1 MERRL
6 IYDPTD
12 LPDDL
17 IIALFNIYK
26 IFRSTA
32 IEHVALRGI
41 SLSIHSGDLV
51 SCVGPSGSGKST
63 LLNVLAGLLNPT
75 AGTVYWRTVKGD
87 LSRFS
92 PSELAPIRNQFMGFI
107 NQQPYLLPNI
117 SVLKNV
123 MIPGMLNQ
131 QIFKS
136 RKHLKRRAIELLK
149 RVGLEKELKNS
160 PTKLSGGEIQR
171 VALATALINNPEI
184 VLADEPTGNL
194 DFETGKDFLDLIDT
208 IREELDTAFLI
219 VTHSPQVAQRTN
231 RILELS
237 DGMLIGHHSSVM
249 NLSGL
254 DHSRTLV
261 LDAQNRVYIPDEI
274 LHAINSPSGFF
285 LEREGEKLILD
296 PVTPEKIEQSS
307 LSKRTVICQ
316 LCNYENRSSARFC
329 DNCGNFLSK
338 FKLFLEE

>member
-1 MERRL
+1 MERKL

-17 IIALFNIYK
+17 IIALFNVYK
-26 IFRSTA
+26 IYRSTA

-87 LSRFS
+87 LSRYS
-92 PSELAPIRNQFMGFI
+92 SNDLAPIRNQFMGFI
-107 NQQPYLLPNI
+107 NQHPYLLPNL
-117 SVLKNV
+117 SVLNNV
-123 MIPGMLNQ
+123 MLPGMLNQ
-131 QIFKS
+131 AIFKS

-149 RVGLEKELKNS
+149 RIGLEKEIKNS

-194 DFETGKDFLDLIDT
+194 DFETGKDYLDLIDT
-208 IREELDTAFLI
+208 IREELETAFLI
-219 VTHSPQVAQRTN
+219 VTHSAQVAQRTD
-231 RILELS
+231 RVLELS
-237 DGMLIGHHSSVM
+237 DGMLIGHHTSVM
-249 NLSGL
+249 NLGGL

-261 LDAQNRVYIPDEI
+261 LDAQNRVYIPEEI
-274 LHAINSPSGFF
+274 LFALNSPTGFL
-285 LEREGEKLILD
+285 LEKEDDKLILD
-296 PVTPEKIEQSS
+296 PVTPEKLEKNS
-307 LSKRTVICQ
+307 LTTRTIRCQ